1 MIKSIIKSILVL
13 CCFSLSLS
21 VIPCITNGF
30 DRKFWANVWV
40 DWVWVPWTSEN
51 QEDNLLHTIRVATNR
66 VLWMLSFAALMLC
79 LYAGF
84 RMMTSGGDSK
94 QYSAWL
100 SILKNA
106 GIWLAIIALSWLI
119 VSLIFYIINWSIQV
133 NWW

>member
-1 MIKSIIKSILVL
+1 MIKRIIKSVLVI
-13 CCFSLSLS
+13 CSVIISLSTM
-21 VIPCITNGF
+21 PCITNGF
-30 DRKFWANVWV
+30 DWKFWSNVWV
-40 DWVWVPWTSEN
+40 DWVWVPWTN
-51 QEDNLLHTIRVATNR
+51 DRQEDNLIHTIRVATNR

-106 GIWLAIIALSWLI
+106 WIWLAIIALSWLI
-119 VSLIFYIINWSIQV
+119 VSLIFYVINWSIRV
-133 NWW
+133 N